1 MDNFGCS
8 TEKIIK
14 NVMSNKT
21 KYHIKKRNIGII
33 IPVFNEED
41 NIVGLIKKIKGK
53 YRDSLIIVVD
63 DSYNK
68 NIWHLIKKKKLRLDY
83 IYRGKK
89 LGRGSAIIAG
99 LKKLI
104 KNMKIKVFVEMD
116 ADFSHDPDE
125 LPRNINFF
133 YKNSLDLLIGSRYLT
148 KSKII
153 NWSLRRRIFSILA
166 NYLARN
172 LLKIPIYDFTNG
184 YRIYSKRS
192 VKKII
197 KNCGKIGGG
206 FIVLSEILVELYI
219 NNFKISEIKSTF
231 IDRKRGESSIS
242 LKLILVSLFGII
254 KLYFNNRKQI
264 NSIYRRKII

>member
-1 MDNFGCS
+1 MFINTRGR
-8 TEKIIK
+8 I
-14 NVMSNKT
+14 T
-21 KYHIKKRNIGII
+21 KKNIGIV
-33 IPVFNEED
+33 IPTFNEEN
-41 NIVGLIKKIKGK
+41 NIERLVKKIKSK
-53 YRDSLIIVVD
+53 FKDSLIIIVD
-63 DSYNK
+63 DSHHK
-68 NIWHLIKKKKLRLDY
+68 KTWHLIRKKKLRVNY
-83 IYRGKK
+83 IHRGKK
-89 LGRGSAIIAG
+89 LGRGSAVIFG

-104 KNMKIKVFVEMD
+104 KNKKIKVFVEMD

-133 YKNSLDLLIGSRYLT
+133 YKNSLDLLIGSRYLK

-172 LLKIPIYDFTNG
+172 LLKIQIYDFTNG

-197 KNCGKIGGG
+197 RNCGKIGGG

-219 NNFKISEIKSTF
+219 NNLKISEIKSTF

-242 LKLILVSLFGII
+242 LKLILVSLFGLI
-254 KLYFNNRKQI
+254 KLYFNKRKQI

>member
-1 MDNFGCS
+1 
-8 TEKIIK
+8 
-14 NVMSNKT
+14 MSYN
-21 KYHIKKRNIGII
+21 IQNRIAKKNIGIV
-33 IPVFNEED
+33 IPAFNEET
-41 NIVGLIKKIKGK
+41 NIEGLVKKIKNK
-53 YRDSLIIVVD
+53 FKNSLIIIID
-63 DSYNK
+63 DSHHK
-68 NIWHLIKKKKLRLDY
+68 KTWHLIRKKKLKVNY
-83 IYRGKK
+83 IHRGKK
-89 LGRGSAIIAG
+89 LGRGSAVIFG

-104 KNMKIKVFVEMD
+104 KNKKIKVFVEMD

-219 NNFKISEIKSTF
+219 NNLKISEIKSTF

-242 LKLILVSLFGII
+242 LKLILVSLFGLI